1 MKMIVE
7 RLYTSK
13 LQDYLQH
20 KKDEDTLYVTDL
32 VRCPLKVR
40 FEEQYKE
47 LAMSEVFAP
56 SMLLGDLVHSGLE
69 DFLKR
74 EFNAEVEVE
83 VEKEIPVNGKTVKI
97 KGRADAI
104 IQQNNERIVVEIKSA
119 KGDKGLPLEHH
130 KAQLQLYLW
139 LFNVRKGILI
149 YVTPDRV
156 TEYIIDQPADEVGVI
171 RLTEE
176 TLRASKAPRYQW
188 ECKYCVFKVIC
199 PNRKS

>member
-1 MKMIVE
+1 
-7 RLYTSK
+7 
-13 LQDYLQH
+13 
-20 KKDEDTLYVTDL
+20 
-32 VRCPLKVR
+32 
-40 FEEQYKE
+40 
-47 LAMSEVFAP
+47 
-56 SMLLGDLVHSGLE
+56 
-69 DFLKR
+69 
-74 EFNAEVEVE
+74 
-83 VEKEIPVNGKTVKI
+83 
-97 KGRADAI
+97 ADAI

-199 PNRKS
+199 PNIKS